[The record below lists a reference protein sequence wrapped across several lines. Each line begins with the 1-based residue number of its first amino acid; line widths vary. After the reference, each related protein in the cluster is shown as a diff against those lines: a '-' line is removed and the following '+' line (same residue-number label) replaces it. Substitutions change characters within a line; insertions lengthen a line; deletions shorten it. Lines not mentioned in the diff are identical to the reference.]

1 MGGRHVKTAEELA
14 EVGDS
19 DTVAVAIAAS
29 RVQYEDEE
37 N

>member
-1 MGGRHVKTAEELA
+1 MGDRHIKTAEELA
-14 EVGDS
+14 EVGDY

-29 RVQYEDEE
+29 RVQHDEE